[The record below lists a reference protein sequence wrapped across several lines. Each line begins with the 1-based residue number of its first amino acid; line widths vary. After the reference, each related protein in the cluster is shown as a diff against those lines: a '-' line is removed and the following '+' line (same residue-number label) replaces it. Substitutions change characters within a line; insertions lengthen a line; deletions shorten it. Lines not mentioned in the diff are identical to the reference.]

1 MLPEVPTFTELGYP
15 GMVTGAWYAIAGPA
29 GLPQPV
35 TDYLNEKINGV
46 MASPGLKARLGELG
60 AVAAKPMPPAQVLD
74 FMQAELER
82 YKSVVARLGA
92 VAQ

>member
-1 MLPEVPTFTELGYP
+1 
-15 GMVTGAWYAIAGPA
+15 
-29 GLPQPV
+29 
-35 TDYLNEKINGV
+35 